1 MTFSVSKITLYSIR
15 NWAAFSVKGPN
26 RISKIIQFQK
36 RTLPDNTVALCYG
49 LRVWTRL
56 LSLDWD
62 QPRWKNLVQKSG
74 PTKAIKSFLLQ
85 PESSYQTRSSN
96 ETPFA
101 SELIVELSFKI
112 VQLSTIQG
120 GGVFAECIRII
131 HFHPISTDT
140 TVNQPVIYLDMN
152 KIIILAKQWPFFANS
167 DKRKKA

>member
-1 MTFSVSKITLYSIR
+1 MKSYLGLANWENFSRTHNWWDRPLSKSNKKPYVLIEFSTRKNLMTFSVSKITLYSIR

-36 RTLPDNTVALCYG
+36 RTLPDNTVALCFG

-85 PESSYQTRSSN
+85 PESPCQSRSSN

-101 SELIVELSFKI
+101 FGLIVEFSFKI
-112 VQLSTIQG
+112 V
-120 GGVFAECIRII
+120 
-131 HFHPISTDT
+131 
-140 TVNQPVIYLDMN
+140 
-152 KIIILAKQWPFFANS
+152 
-167 DKRKKA
+167 